1 MAGRRPLTRIEER
14 RLLGVVRGLPARDRA
29 LVTAQWL
36 TGFRIHEV
44 LSLTVGSAFRGE
56 AIVGKIGIT
65 PQHLK
70 GGYGR
75 TRWVPVLPELERALR
90 SLLWFMRLQSELTPA
105 TPLFLSRQTAEDGQ
119 MRPITRRQ
127 ALSIIKA
134 AFAKAGIEDDGRLG
148 SHSLRKTFARSV
160 YEHSGNNL
168 LILKAALCH
177 ADISTTQRYLEVDEG
192 AVEAAIRRTD
202 FTRRRRVLKLAAVP
216 APLTLAPAA

>member
-1 MAGRRPLTRIEER
+1 MAGRRPLTRTEER
-14 RLLGVVRGLPARDRA
+14 RLLGVVRRLPARDRA

-44 LSLTVGSAFRGE
+44 LSLTVGSVFRGG
-56 AIVGKIGIT
+56 AIVDKIGIT

-90 SLLWFMRLQSELTPA
+90 GLLWKLKLEFEPTPA
-105 TPLFLSRQTAEDGQ
+105 TPLFPSRQAGPDGQ

-127 ALSIIKA
+127 AQSIVRG
-134 AFAKAGIEDDGRLG
+134 AFARAGIEDDGRLG
-148 SHSLRKTFARSV
+148 THTLRKTFARSV